1 MNQKPY
7 FPVLAFAICGLAAA
21 VVAHP
26 RYRPLDA
33 PADSSAQQIEQG
45 QKLFGSRCGICH
57 AAPNN
62 TGSLMLARRL
72 GKDRSL
78 LAERTDLK
86 ADYIRKV
93 SRVGIGS
100 MPPLTRIEVPDSEL
114 DLIVAY
120 LTRPESARAA
130 EKSRSSGAAHE

>member
-1 MNQKPY
+1 MSGKAY
-7 FPVLAFAICGLAAA
+7 FSILAFVICGLAA
-21 VVAHP
+21 VVLARP
-26 RYRPLDA
+26 RSESSGRT
-33 PADSSAQQIEQG
+33 ADTSAQQIERG
-45 QKLFGSRCGICH
+45 QKLFGARCGICH
-57 AAPNN
+57 AAPHN

-78 LAERTDLK
+78 LADRTDLK

-114 DLIVAY
+114 DLIVTY
-120 LTRPESARAA
+120 LTRPESARTA
-130 EKSRSSGAAHE
+130 ERLRSSGAAHE

>member
-1 MNQKPY
+1 MNGKPY
-7 FPVLAFAICGLAAA
+7 FLIAAFVICGLAVA
-21 VVAHP
+21 VVARP
-26 RYRPLDA
+26 RSRPIDA
-33 PADSSAQQIEQG
+33 LADSSAQQISQG
-45 QKLFGSRCGICH
+45 QKLYESRCGICH
-57 AAPNN
+57 AAQNN

-130 EKSRSSGAAHE
+130 ERSRSSGAA

>member
-1 MNQKPY
+1 MSGKHY
-7 FPVLAFAICGLAAA
+7 FSIVAFVICGLAVA
-21 VVAHP
+21 VVARP
-26 RYRPLDA
+26 RSESNGLA
-33 PADSSAQQIEQG
+33 ADSSAQQIAQG
-45 QKLFGSRCGICH
+45 EKLYESRCGICH

-78 LAERTDLK
+78 LAQRTDLK

-120 LTRPESARAA
+120 LARPESARAA
-130 EKSRSSGAAHE
+130 EKPRSSGATHE